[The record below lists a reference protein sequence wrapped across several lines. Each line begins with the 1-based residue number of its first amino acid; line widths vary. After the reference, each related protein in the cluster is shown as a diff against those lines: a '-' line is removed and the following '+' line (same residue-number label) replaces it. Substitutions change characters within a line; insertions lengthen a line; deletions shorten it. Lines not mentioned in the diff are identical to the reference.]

1 MTRYTTQFV
10 GAIVVMW
17 LIGASGALGQMMPPA
32 QYEGLWELQPNGDV
46 KVTRKF
52 TLTMQ
57 MYTMWKNAGADMLQ
71 ARALASD
78 RSGIVVTDKKS
89 NWDDLG
95 RTLTMSM
102 TVLGMAQNKG
112 NHWEAK
118 VMPGLEFSN
127 LDEGK
132 KIAYFH
138 FAASYAMGEVKGQDQ
153 IILPAQA
160 LKPSWDSSAGAVLYT
175 MPTEQAKSG
184 GALGYW
190 IAFAACFA
198 IGAILWVISFCLPS
212 ARASA

>member
-1 MTRYTTQFV
+1 MTRYTTQCV

-32 QYEGLWELQPNGDV
+32 QYEGQWELQPNGDV

-57 MYTMWKNAGADMLQ
+57 MYQMWKNAGADMLE
-71 ARALASD
+71 ARALASE
-78 RSGIVVTDKKS
+78 RSGVVVTDKKS
-89 NWDDLG
+89 NWDDLS

-153 IILPAQA
+153 IILPPQA

-175 MPTEQAKSG
+175 MPAEQAKSG

-198 IGAILWVISFCLPS
+198 IGAILWVISFFLPS